1 MVGAVH
7 VDGTHHDTSHVTDQ
21 TGLSFMLVFFVKR
34 LLMSL
39 VVVLISTVIMYVLV
53 DLAIDPLQD
62 LRTSTAPNKA
72 DQIARRIAELHLNDP
87 VLSRYFSWLK
97 GASGCLYGN
106 CDLGENWRTN
116 QQVTSLLAGAVGTTI
131 QLVGIATL
139 LAIVLGVMVGLLS
152 ALRQYTGFDYSIT
165 FLSFLL
171 YSLPVFWVAVLAKV
185 FLAIDINDFLGS
197 PDPTISIGAMVI
209 SGLFVGLVVSSAVAG
224 KMTTRLRNFGIAA
237 GAVIL
242 LIAYLNLSNFFKE
255 PELGIVL
262 VALLSAGWAILIT
275 ILSTGL
281 RNRKALYSA
290 LSVAAVGAILWLP
303 LLYFWVWAEDAGI
316 LGWPLIIGMFLV
328 ALAVSAGI
336 GYAWGGP
343 DPSRSARTAALTA
356 IPVSAILFADRLMQS
371 WDNYNANQ
379 LIKGRP
385 IATLGRST
393 PNLEGDFWIQTLDTV
408 THLVL
413 PTATLILI
421 SFASYT
427 RYTRA
432 SMLEVM
438 NQDYIRTARS
448 KGLTERTVIMRHA
461 FRNALLP
468 LASIVPIDIITLLGG
483 AIITE
488 TVFGWFG
495 MGRLFVSSLADNQIE
510 PVMAYIVIVG
520 ILAVIANFV
529 ADLIYAVLDPRIR
542 VAA

>member
-1 MVGAVH
+1 MV
-7 VDGTHHDTSHVTDQ
+7 
-21 TGLSFMLVFFVKR
+21 VFFVKR
-34 LLMSL
+34 LLTSTL
-39 VVVLISTVIMYVLV
+39 VVLISTLVMYVLV
-53 DLAIDPLQD
+53 DLSIDPIAD
-62 LRTSTAPNKA
+62 LRVSNQPNKA
-72 DQIARRIAELHLNDP
+72 ELIKQRIQMLHLDDS

-97 GASGCLYGN
+97 GASGCLYGQ
-106 CDLGENWRTN
+106 CDLNQNWLTH
-116 QQVTSLLAGAVGTTI
+116 QKVTSLLSGAVTTTI
-131 QLVGIATL
+131 QLVGAATIIA
-139 LAIVLGVMVGLLS
+139 IILGVLVGIVS

-185 FLAIDINDFLGS
+185 FLAIDFNNFLS
-197 PDPTISIGAMVI
+197 DLHPRLSITWVLILAA
-209 SGLFVGLVVSSAVAG
+209 FVGLVVSSALGGTWKV
-224 KMTTRLRNFGIAA
+224 RLRNFAI
-237 GAVIL
+237 GAVL
-242 LIAYLNLSNFFKE
+242 TAVLVEYLNIANFFRD
-255 PELGIVL
+255 PQLGIVL
-262 VALLSAGWAILIT
+262 ITVISLGWAVVVT

-281 RNRKALYSA
+281 RNRRALYASLTVGVLGA
-290 LSVAAVGAILWLP
+290 LLWLP
-303 LLYFWVWAEDAGI
+303 MLFFWDFARSAGI
-316 LGWPLIIGMFLV
+316 LGWPLVFALFLL
-328 ALAVSAGI
+328 ALVVSAAI
-336 GYAWGGP
+336 GWAYGGP
-343 DPSRSARTAALTA
+343 DRWRSARTAALTA
-356 IPVSAILFADRLMQS
+356 VPVSITLFTDRVMQS
-371 WDNYNANQ
+371 WSSYFNNG

-385 IATLGRST
+385 IATIGNST
-393 PNLEGDFWIQTLDTV
+393 PNLQGDFWVRMIDSG

-448 KGLTERTVIMRHA
+448 KGLTERTVVMRHA
-461 FRNALLP
+461 LRNALLP

-483 AIITE
+483 AVITE

-495 MGRLFVSSLADNQIE
+495 MGRLFVVSLASNQQY
-510 PVMAYIVIVG
+510 PVMAYITIVG

>member
-1 MVGAVH
+1 MV
-7 VDGTHHDTSHVTDQ
+7 
-21 TGLSFMLVFFVKR
+21 VFFVKR
-34 LLMSL
+34 LVMSL
-39 VVVLISTVIMYVLV
+39 VVVLISTVVMYLLV
-53 DLAIDPLQD
+53 DRSIDPLYD

-72 DQIARRIAELHLNDP
+72 DQIRRRVEALRLDEP
-87 VLSRYFSWLK
+87 VILRYLSWLK

-106 CDLGENWRTN
+106 CDLGENWKTH
-116 QQVTSLLAGAVGTTI
+116 QAVTSLLSGAIGTTI
-131 QLVGIATL
+131 QLVGLATL
-139 LAIVLGVMVGLLS
+139 LAILLGVLVGLLS
-152 ALRQYTGFDYSIT
+152 ALRQYSGFDYAIT

-185 FLAIDINDFLGS
+185 FLAIKFNDFLGDV
-197 PDPTISIGAMVI
+197 DPRFSIATILVSAVV
-209 SGLFVGLVVSSAVAG
+209 VGITLSSATAG
-224 KMTTRLRNFGIAA
+224 RLSVRVRNCVIAA
-237 GAVIL
+237 AATAV
-242 LIAYLNLSNFFKE
+242 LIAYLNLTGFFKT
-255 PELGIVL
+255 PSFGIVL
-262 VALLSAGWAILIT
+262 IALMSVGWAFVIT
-275 ILSTGL
+275 LLSTGL

-290 LSVAAVGAILWLP
+290 LSVAALGAVLWLP
-303 LLYFWVWAEDAGI
+303 LLYFWAYARDAGI
-316 LGWPLIIGMFLV
+316 LGWPLVLGMFVLGLV
-328 ALAVSAGI
+328 VSAAI
-336 GYAWGGP
+336 GLAWGGP
-343 DPSRSARTAALTA
+343 DRTRSARTAALTA
-356 IPVSAILFADRLMQS
+356 VPVSATLFIDRVLQS
-371 WDNYNANQ
+371 WDDYNANE
-379 LIKGRP
+379 LIKNRP

-393 PNLEGDFWIQTLDTV
+393 PNLAGDFWIQTIDTI
-408 THLVL
+408 THLAL
-413 PTATLILI
+413 PTACLILI

-495 MGRLFVSSLADNQIE
+495 MGRLFVDSLGGNQQD

-520 ILAVIANFV
+520 ILAVIANLV

>member
-1 MVGAVH
+1 
-7 VDGTHHDTSHVTDQ
+7 
-21 TGLSFMLVFFVKR
+21 MLVFFVKR

-39 VVVLISTVIMYVLV
+39 VVVLISTVIMYFLV
-53 DLAIDPLQD
+53 DISIDPLAD

-72 DQIARRIAELHLNDP
+72 EQIQRRIAQLNLDQP
-87 VLSRYFSWLK
+87 VIERYLNWLK

-106 CDLGENWRTN
+106 CDLGQNWKTG
-116 QQVTSLLAGAVGTTI
+116 QSTTSLLSGAVTTTI
-131 QLVGIATL
+131 QLVGAATVI
-139 LAIVLGVMVGLLS
+139 AIVLGVMVGLIS

-171 YSLPVFWVAVLAKV
+171 YSLPVFWVAVLAKE
-185 FLAIDINDFLGS
+185 FLAIDFNDFLGS
-197 PDPTISIGAMVI
+197 PDPQIAVPTILIAALV
-209 SGLFVGLVVSSAVAG
+209 VGITVSSAIAG
-224 KMTTRLRNFGIAA
+224 KIGTRLRNFAIAA
-237 GAVIL
+237 GVVAI
-242 LIAYLNLSNFFKE
+242 LIAYLNISNFFKE
-255 PELGIVL
+255 PDLGIVL
-262 VALLSAGWAILIT
+262 IILISVGWAFVIT

-290 LSVAAVGAILWLP
+290 LSVAALGAILWLP
-303 LLYFWVWAEDAGI
+303 LLYFWAWANDAGI
-316 LGWPLIIGMFLV
+316 LGWPLVLAMFVV

-343 DPSRSARTAALTA
+343 DRGRSARTAALTA
-356 IPVSAILFADRLMQS
+356 IPVSATLFMDRLLQS
-371 WDNYNANQ
+371 WDNYLNNQ

-385 IATLGRST
+385 IATLGRQT
-393 PNLEGDFWIQTLDTV
+393 PNLEGDFWIHTLDTM

-432 SMLEVM
+432 STLEVM

-495 MGRLFVSSLADNQIE
+495 MGRLFVDSLANNQQD

-520 ILAVIANFV
+520 VLAVIANFV
-529 ADLIYAVLDPRIR
+529 SDLIYAVLDPRIR

>member
-1 MVGAVH
+1 VI
-7 VDGTHHDTSHVTDQ
+7 
-21 TGLSFMLVFFVKR
+21 VFFVKR

-39 VVVLISTVIMYVLV
+39 LVVLISTVVMYVLV
-53 DLAIDPLQD
+53 DLSIDPLED

-72 DQIARRIAELHLNDP
+72 QQMANRIAELHLDDP
-87 VLSRYFSWLK
+87 VLSRYLTWLK

-106 CDLGENWRTN
+106 CDLGENWKTH
-116 QQVTSLLAGAVGTTI
+116 QQVTSLLSGAVVTTI
-131 QLVGIATL
+131 QLVGLATL
-139 LAIVLGVMVGLLS
+139 LAIVLGVVVGIVS

-185 FLAIDINDFLGS
+185 FLAINFNNFLA
-197 PDPTISIGAMVI
+197 DPRISVPVMVI
-209 SGLFVGLVVSSAVAG
+209 VALFVGVAISSAVAG
-224 KMTTRLRNFGIAA
+224 SGIKRLRTFGIAA
-237 GAVIL
+237 AVVVAM
-242 LIAYLNLSNFFKE
+242 LIYINVTDWFTDPSI
-255 PELGIVL
+255 GIVL
-262 VALLSAGWAILIT
+262 IALSSVGWAFVVT

-290 LSVAAVGAILWLP
+290 LSVAVLGSVLWLP
-303 LLYFWVWAEDAGI
+303 MLFFWDYARSAGI
-316 LGWPLIIGMFLV
+316 LGWPLVLAMFVLALV
-328 ALAVSAGI
+328 VSAGI
-336 GYAWGGP
+336 GLAWGGP
-343 DPSRSARTAALTA
+343 DRTRSARTAALTA
-356 IPVSAILFADRLMQS
+356 IPVSMMLFVDRLMQS
-371 WDNYNANQ
+371 WSSYNENES
-379 LIKGRP
+379 IKDRP

-393 PNLEGDFWIQTLDTV
+393 PNLVGDFWIQTLDTF

-421 SFASYT
+421 SFAAYT
-427 RYTRA
+427 RYSRA

-448 KGLTERTVIMRHA
+448 KGLTERTVVMRHA

-483 AIITE
+483 AVLTE

-495 MGRLFVSSLADNQIE
+495 MGRLFVVSLGNNQQD

-520 ILAVIANFV
+520 ILAVIANLV

>member
-1 MVGAVH
+1 
-7 VDGTHHDTSHVTDQ
+7 
-21 TGLSFMLVFFVKR
+21 MLVFFVKR
-34 LLMSL
+34 LVMSF
-39 VVVLISTVIMYVLV
+39 VVVLISTVVMYVLV
-53 DLAIDPLQD
+53 DKAIDPLLD
-62 LRTSTAPNKA
+62 LRTSTFPNKA
-72 DQIARRIAELHLNDP
+72 DLIQKRINDLRLDEPVIA
-87 VLSRYFSWLK
+87 RYFSWLK

-106 CDLGENWRTN
+106 CDLGENWKTH
-116 QQVTSLLAGAVGTTI
+116 QQVTSLLGGAVMTTI
-131 QLVGIATL
+131 QLVGIATV
-139 LAIVLGVMVGLLS
+139 LAIILGVLVGLIS
-152 ALRQYTGFDYSIT
+152 ALRQYTGFDYTIT

-185 FLAIDINDFLGS
+185 FLAIDFNDFLGDT
-197 PDPTISIGAMVI
+197 DPRISVAAIVVSALI
-209 SGLFVGLVVSSAVAG
+209 VGVAVSSAVAG
-224 KMTTRLRNFGIAA
+224 RVDKRLRNFVIAA
-237 GAVIL
+237 AV
-242 LIAYLNLSNFFKE
+242 
-255 PELGIVL
+255 V
-262 VALLSAGWAILIT
+262 AILISYFNLT
-275 ILSTGL
+275 GFFEHPALGIGLIIPICVGWALVITVLSTGL
-281 RNRKALYSA
+281 RNRLALYSA
-290 LSVAAVGAILWLP
+290 LSVAVLAAVLWLP
-303 LLYFWVWAEDAGI
+303 MLYFWEYAKDAGI
-316 LGWPLIIGMFLV
+316 LGWPLVIGLFLL

-336 GYAWGGP
+336 GLAWGGP
-343 DPSRSARTAALTA
+343 DRTRSARTAALTA
-356 IPVSAILFADRLMQS
+356 IPVSMTLFMDRVLQS
-371 WDNYNANQ
+371 WDNYNLNGV
-379 LIKGRP
+379 IKGRP

-393 PNLEGDFWIQTLDTV
+393 PNLEGDFWIHLIDTI
-408 THLVL
+408 THLAL

-448 KGLTERTVIMRHA
+448 KGLTERTVVMRHA

-483 AIITE
+483 AILTE

-495 MGRLFVSSLADNQIE
+495 MGRLFVDSLGDNQQD

>member
-1 MVGAVH
+1 MV
-7 VDGTHHDTSHVTDQ
+7 
-21 TGLSFMLVFFVKR
+21 VFFIKR
-34 LLMSL
+34 LLTSML
-39 VVVLISTVIMYVLV
+39 VVLISTLVMYVLV
-53 DLAIDPLQD
+53 DISIDPIADLRVSNAFNKQD
-62 LRTSTAPNKA
+62 LI
-72 DQIARRIAELHLNDP
+72 DQRIAMLRLDEP
-87 VLSRYFSWLK
+87 VLTRYFSWLK
-97 GASGCLYGN
+97 GASGCLYGQ
-106 CDLGENWRTN
+106 CDLNENWLTH
-116 QQVTSLLAGAVGTTI
+116 QSVTSLLSGAVLTTI
-131 QLVGIATL
+131 QLVGVATIF
-139 LAIVLGVMVGLLS
+139 AIVLGVMVGIVS

-185 FLAIDINDFLGS
+185 FLAIDFNDFLGS
-197 PDPTISIGAMVI
+197 PNPQLSPKFVALA
-209 SGLFVGLVVSSAVAG
+209 GLLVGLTIGGATPGAWR
-224 KMTTRLRNFGIAA
+224 TRLRNAAIAA
-237 GAVIL
+237 VAMVIL
-242 LIAYLNLSNFFKE
+242 LEYLNATNFFE
-255 PELGIVL
+255 DPQLGIVL
-262 VALLSAGWAILIT
+262 IALLSVGWALVIT
-275 ILSTGL
+275 ELSTGL

-290 LSVAAVGAILWLP
+290 LSVAALGTALWLP
-303 LLYFWVWAEDAGI
+303 MLYLWDWASTAGI
-316 LGWPLIIGMFLV
+316 LGWPLVLGLLVV
-328 ALAVSAGI
+328 ALVVSAGI

-343 DPSRSARTAALTA
+343 DRSRSARTAALTA
-356 IPVSAILFADRLMQS
+356 IPVSGLLFIDRVLQS
-371 WDNYNANQ
+371 WHAYTTNG

-385 IATLGRST
+385 IATLGSET
-393 PNLEGDFWIQTLDTV
+393 PNLQGDFWIETIDTA
-408 THLVL
+408 THLLL

-448 KGLTERTVIMRHA
+448 KGLTERTVVMRHA
-461 FRNALLP
+461 LRNALLP

-483 AIITE
+483 AVITE

-495 MGRLFVSSLADNQIE
+495 MGRLFVVSLTANQQY